1 MLDGLLTYFNHPAWP
16 VLVVVISTFMLE
28 DLAIIGAAL
37 LAASE
42 RMAPGLA
49 FFAVCLG
56 MFIGDTALYLF
67 GRAALEWPK
76 LRRKLRHPIIRKQV
90 QPLRKSPWHQLM
102 LIRCMPGLR
111 TFGYIACGLARV
123 PVVPFCLANLA
134 SIIVWA
140 AGLFITTFYLGKQFG
155 EQLQEY
161 MWFLLPV
168 AIILFVLGQKRLRR
182 KMEAEQSTMQDVT

>member
-1 MLDGLLTYFNHPAWP
+1 MLEGLFGYIDHPAWP

-42 RMAPGLA
+42 KMAPGLA

-56 MFIGDTALYLF
+56 MFIGDTALYFF
-67 GRAALEWPK
+67 GRLALVWPK
-76 LRRKLRHPIIRKQV
+76 LRRKIRHPIIQKQIR
-90 QPLRKSPWHQLM
+90 PLRESPWHQLM

-123 PVVPFCLANLA
+123 PVLPFCIANLA
-134 SIIVWA
+134 SIIAWA
-140 AGLFITTFYLGKQFG
+140 AALFFTTYVMGRQFG
-155 EQLQEY
+155 EELHDW
-161 MWFLLPV
+161 MWFILPLALV
-168 AIILFVLGQKRLRR
+168 AFVVGQRR
-182 KMEAEQSTMQDVT
+182 IRRRMEEAA